1 MPVLRSFFSRFAG
14 LFFGP
19 SRDRELA
26 DELASHLSMHTDDNL
41 RRGLTA
47 QEARRQAL
55 IQLGGVEQIKEIY
68 RERRGLPM
76 IETLLQDLRF
86 GARMLRKNL
95 GFTVVAVLTL
105 ALSIG
110 ANTAI
115 FSVIDAVLLRP
126 LPYKNSDQLVSIAAN
141 NVQRGINGLPVSFT
155 KMTRVR
161 EQTRTLQNVGAY
173 YPLNASLTTHGA
185 PEQVSAARAT
195 AGFFEVL
202 GVAPAEGRGFLP
214 EEDREGGA
222 EVAIISDGFWHSHF
236 GAAPDLIGQTIPLDG
251 KSVTVVGVLPASFHF
266 PFAQPEPD
274 VWLPRVF
281 DPVALTPT
289 MIRTGASF
297 LAVFARLQAGVS
309 SAQSQAELDAIN
321 EAYVKDFPGY
331 VDASNYTLQI
341 VSLKES
347 LVGPLRVTLL
357 LLLSAVGF
365 VLLIGCTNIA
375 SMLLARSTTRQK
387 EIAIRQALGASAPR
401 LMRQLLTES
410 VLLSALGGILGVALA
425 AGGLRLLRLLP
436 PGTIPRIEEVSLDG
450 GVLVFSLVLCVVTGI
465 AFGLVP
471 SLLASHRDVN
481 ETLKESGRGS
491 NEGRKSRSSRAA
503 LVVVEVA
510 IAVVLV
516 TGAGL
521 LMKSFGN
528 LMHVDPGFSPTD
540 VTTFLMTLPK
550 SRYPQPT
557 QQAEFYRRLVE
568 SVQTLPGVQS
578 AGVSSFLPLA
588 GAVRY
593 VYFCP
598 EGMVCQGIGKD
609 PVIAIRQIT
618 PDYLQTMR
626 IPLLRGRVF
635 NEQDIAG
642 VKPVVIINQTVA
654 QKYFPAQDPIGKHL
668 ANSRDKIEMEI
679 VGIVGDVKFT
689 GLNTPYI
696 PEMYMPQ
703 AQNSA
708 ATMTLVVRST
718 SNPQPLI
725 AAVRQKTAEIDPDLP
740 FSNVASMSE
749 VVSASV
755 AQPRLTSQFTGF
767 FAALALM
774 LTAVGI
780 YGVLAYSVTQRTH
793 EMGIRMALGASRGE
807 ILKMVVGQGMK
818 LVLSGL
824 VLGLVV
830 SLAVTRLLTTL
841 LFGTSARDPL
851 TFAAVT
857 LLLIIV
863 ALLAAYI
870 PARRA
875 SQVDPIVALRYE

>member
-1 MPVLRSFFSRFAG
+1 MRTFRAALSRLAG
-14 LFFGP
+14 IFNKNK
-19 SRDRELA
+19 RDLELA
-26 DELASHLSMHTDDNL
+26 EEIESHLQFHTDDNL
-41 RRGLTA
+41 NCGMNLE
-47 QEARRQAL
+47 EARRRAS
-55 IQLGGVEQIKEIY
+55 ISLGGVEQTKEIY

-86 GARMLRKNL
+86 GARMLRKNA
-95 GFTVVAVLTL
+95 GFTAVAVLTL

-115 FSVIDAVLLRP
+115 FSVIYAVLLRP
-126 LPYKNSDQLVSIAAN
+126 LPYRDSSQLVSIATD
-141 NVQRGINGLPVSFT
+141 NVQRGVTGMPVSFT
-155 KMTRVR
+155 KMSRVK
-161 EQTRTLQNVGAY
+161 EQTRTLQSVGAY
-173 YPLNASLTTHGA
+173 FPVNASLTTRGA
-185 PEQVSAARAT
+185 PEQIPAARAT

-202 GVAPAEGRGFLP
+202 GVIPAEGRGFLP

-222 EVAIISDGFWHSHF
+222 DVAIITDGFWHSHF

-266 PFAQPEPD
+266 PFQQPEPD

-309 SAQSQAELDAIN
+309 PAQSQAELDAIN
-321 EAYVKDFPGY
+321 ETYKKDFSGY
-331 VDASNYTLQI
+331 VDASNYSLEV

-347 LVGPLRVTLL
+347 LVGPLRASLL

-387 EIAIRQALGASAPR
+387 EIAIRQALGASPPR

-410 VLLSALGGILGVALA
+410 VLLSALGGILGVVL
-425 AGGLRLLRLLP
+425 AGGSLRLLRLLP
-436 PGTIPRIEEVSLDG
+436 PGTIPRIEEVSLDS
-450 GVLVFSLVLCVVTGI
+450 GVFIFSLVLCVVTGI

-471 SLLASHRDVN
+471 SLLASNRDVN
-481 ETLKESGRGS
+481 ETLKERGRGS

-510 IAVVLV
+510 VAVVLV
-516 TGAGL
+516 TSAGL

-528 LMHVDPGFSPTD
+528 LMRVDPGFSPSN
-540 VTTFLMTLPK
+540 VTTFLITLPK
-550 SRYPQPT
+550 SRYSQPE
-557 QQAEFYRRLVE
+557 QQSEFYRRLVE
-568 SVQTLPGVQS
+568 SVQTLPGVES
-578 AGVSSFLPLA
+578 AGAVSYLPLA
-588 GAVRY
+588 GALRY

-598 EGMVCQGIGKD
+598 EGTVCQGIGKD
-609 PVIAIRQIT
+609 PVIAVKQMT

-635 NEQDIAG
+635 NQQDIAG
-642 VKPVVIINQTVA
+642 ANPVVIINQTVA
-654 QKYFPAQDPIGKHL
+654 QKYFPGEDPLGKHL
-668 ANSRDKIEMEI
+668 ANSRDKIQMEI
-679 VGIVGDVKFT
+679 VGVVGDVKFT

-696 PEMYMPQ
+696 PEMYLPQ
-703 AQNSA
+703 SQNPA
-708 ATMTLVVRST
+708 ATMTLVVRSS
-718 SNPQPLI
+718 SNPLPLI
-725 AAVRQKTAEIDPDLP
+725 AAVRQKTTEIDPDLP
-740 FSNVASMSE
+740 FSNIASMNE

-755 AQPRLTSQFTGF
+755 AQPRLTTQFTGF
-767 FAALALM
+767 FAALALL

-793 EMGIRMALGASRGE
+793 EMGIRMALGASRTE
-807 ILKMVVGQGMK
+807 ILQLVVGQGMR
-818 LVLSGL
+818 LALSGL

-830 SLAVTRLLTTL
+830 SLAVTRILTTL
-841 LFGTSARDPL
+841 LFGTSARDPF
-851 TFAAVT
+851 TFAVVT
-857 LLLIIV
+857 LLLIVV

-875 SQVDPIVALRYE
+875 SRVDPIVALRYE

>member
-1 MPVLRSFFSRFAG
+1 
-14 LFFGP
+14 
-19 SRDRELA
+19 
-26 DELASHLSMHTDDNL
+26 
-41 RRGLTA
+41 
-47 QEARRQAL
+47 
-55 IQLGGVEQIKEIY
+55 
-68 RERRGLPM
+68 
-76 IETLLQDLRF
+76 
-86 GARMLRKNL
+86 
-95 GFTVVAVLTL
+95 
-105 ALSIG
+105 
-110 ANTAI
+110 
-115 FSVIDAVLLRP
+115 
-126 LPYKNSDQLVSIAAN
+126 
-141 NVQRGINGLPVSFT
+141 
-155 KMTRVR
+155 
-161 EQTRTLQNVGAY
+161 
-173 YPLNASLTTHGA
+173 
-185 PEQVSAARAT
+185 
-195 AGFFEVL
+195 
-202 GVAPAEGRGFLP
+202 
-214 EEDREGGA
+214 
-222 EVAIISDGFWHSHF
+222 
-236 GAAPDLIGQTIPLDG
+236 
-251 KSVTVVGVLPASFHF
+251 
-266 PFAQPEPD
+266 
-274 VWLPRVF
+274 
-281 DPVALTPT
+281 
-289 MIRTGASF
+289 
-297 LAVFARLQAGVS
+297 
-309 SAQSQAELDAIN
+309 
-321 EAYVKDFPGY
+321 
-331 VDASNYTLQI
+331 
-341 VSLKES
+341 
-347 LVGPLRVTLL
+347 LL
-357 LLLSAVGF
+357 LFSAVGF

-410 VLLSALGGILGVALA
+410 VLLSALGGILGVVLA

-436 PGTIPRIEEVSLDG
+436 PGTIPRIEEVSLNG
-450 GVLVFSLVLCVVTGI
+450 GVLIFSLVLCVVTGI

-481 ETLKESGRGS
+481 GTLKESGRGS

-528 LMHVDPGFSPTD
+528 LMHVDPGFSPTN

-550 SRYPQPT
+550 SHYAQPA

-588 GAVRY
+588 GAIRY

-609 PVIAIRQIT
+609 PVIAVRQIT

-654 QKYFPAQDPIGKHL
+654 QKYFPAQDAVGKHL

-703 AQNSA
+703 AQNPA

-718 SNPQPLI
+718 SNAQPLI

-740 FSNVASMSE
+740 LSNIASMSE

-755 AQPRLTSQFTGF
+755 AQPRLTTQFTGF
-767 FAALALM
+767 FAALAMM

-851 TFAAVT
+851 TFVAVT

>member
-1 MPVLRSFFSRFAG
+1 MRTFRAWLSRLA
-14 LFFGP
+14 
-19 SRDRELA
+19 STSDRNKRDLELA
-26 DELASHLSMHTDDNL
+26 DEIESHVRMHTEENL
-41 RRGLTA
+41 GRGLTA
-47 QEARRQAL
+47 EEARREAL
-55 IQLGGVEQIKEIY
+55 IRLGGVEQTKEIY
-68 RERRGLPM
+68 RERRSLPM

-126 LPYKNSDQLVSIAAN
+126 LPYKNSGQLVSIAAN
-141 NVQRGINGLPVSFT
+141 NIQRGISGLPVSFT
-155 KMTRVR
+155 KMTCVR
-161 EQTRTLQNVGAY
+161 EQTRALESVGAY
-173 YPLNASLTTHGA
+173 YPLNASLTTRGV

-195 AGFFEVL
+195 DGFFDVL
-202 GVAPAEGRGFLP
+202 GVVPAEGRGFLP

-222 EVAIISDGFWHSHF
+222 DVAIITDGFWHSHF
-236 GAAPDLIGQTIPLDG
+236 GASPGLIGQTILLNG
-251 KSVTVVGVLPASFHF
+251 KSVTVVGVLAANFHF

-281 DPVALTPT
+281 EPVALTPA
-289 MIRTGASF
+289 MIRSGASY
-297 LAVFARLQAGVS
+297 LAVFARLRPGES
-309 SAQSQAELDAIN
+309 LAQCQAELGAIS
-321 EAYVKDFPGY
+321 EAYAKDFPGY
-331 VDASNYTLQI
+331 VDASNYSLEL

-387 EIAIRQALGASAPR
+387 EIAIRQALGASPPR

-410 VLLSALGGILGVALA
+410 VLLSAVGGIVGVALA
-425 AGGLRLLRLLP
+425 AGCLRLLRLLP
-436 PGTIPRIEEVSLDG
+436 PGTIPRIEEVSLDA
-450 GVLVFSLVLCVVTGI
+450 GVLIFSLILCVVTGV

-481 ETLKESGRGS
+481 EILKESGRGS

-503 LVVVEVA
+503 LVMVEVA
-510 IAVVLV
+510 VAVVLV
-516 TGAGL
+516 SSAGL
-521 LMKSFGN
+521 LLKSFGN
-528 LMHVDPGFSPTD
+528 LMHVDPGFSPSN

-568 SVQTLPGVQS
+568 SVQSLPGVES

-588 GAVRY
+588 GALRY

-598 EGMVCQGIGKD
+598 EGTVCQGLGKD
-609 PVIAIRQIT
+609 PVIAVRQIS

-626 IPLLRGRVF
+626 IPLLRGRTF
-635 NEQDIAG
+635 NAQDIAG

-654 QKYFPAQDPIGKHL
+654 QKYFPAQDAIGKHL
-668 ANSRDKIEMEI
+668 ANSRDKIQMEI

-703 AQNSA
+703 LQNPA

-740 FSNVASMSE
+740 FSNVASMNE

-755 AQPRLTSQFTGF
+755 AQPRLTTQFTGF
-767 FAALALM
+767 FAALALL
-774 LTAVGI
+774 LTAVGV
-780 YGVLAYSVTQRTH
+780 YGVLAYSVTQRIH
-793 EMGIRMALGASRGE
+793 EMGIRMALGASRSE

-818 LVLSGL
+818 LVAFGL
-824 VLGLVV
+824 ILGLVV
-830 SLAVTRLLTTL
+830 SLAVTRLLATL

-857 LLLIIV
+857 LLLLVV
-863 ALLAAYI
+863 ALFAAYI

-875 SQVDPIVALRYE
+875 SLVDPIVALRHE

>member
-1 MPVLRSFFSRFAG
+1 MPTLRSFFSRLAG
-14 LFFGP
+14 LFAGR

-26 DELASHLSMHTDDNL
+26 DELASHLHMHTDDNL
-41 RRGLTA
+41 RRGLSA
-47 QEARRQAL
+47 EEARREAL
-55 IQLGGVEQIKEIY
+55 IRLGGVEQTKEIY
-68 RERRGLPM
+68 RERRSLPV
-76 IETLLQDLRF
+76 IETFLQDVRF
-86 GARMLRKNL
+86 GARMLRKNP

-126 LPYKNSDQLVSIAAN
+126 LPYKNSSRLVSITTDNA
-141 NVQRGINGLPVSFT
+141 QRGIQGLPVSFT
-155 KMTRVR
+155 KMTRMK
-161 EQTRTLQNVGAY
+161 EQSRTLQSVGAY
-173 YPLNASLTTHGA
+173 FPVNASLTTHGV
-185 PEQVSAARAT
+185 PEQISAARAT
-195 AGFFEVL
+195 GGFFEVL
-202 GVAPAEGRGFLP
+202 GVIPAEGRGFLP

-222 EVAIISDGFWHSHF
+222 DVAIISDGFWHSHF
-236 GAAPDLIGQTIPLDG
+236 GAAPDLIGRAIPLDG

-266 PFAQPEPD
+266 PFQQPEPD

-281 DPVALTPT
+281 DPVALTPA
-289 MIRTGASF
+289 MIRSGASF
-297 LAVFARLQAGVS
+297 LGVYARLQLGVS
-309 SAQSQAELDAIN
+309 LAQSQAELNAIN
-321 EAYVKDFPGY
+321 EIYKKDFPGY
-331 VDASNYTLQI
+331 VDASNYSLQI

-387 EIAIRQALGASAPR
+387 EIALRQALGASRPR
-401 LMRQLLTES
+401 LLRQLLTES
-410 VLLSALGGILGVALA
+410 LLLSALGGILGVALA
-425 AGGLRLLRLLP
+425 AGGLQLLRLLP
-436 PGTIPRIEEVSLDG
+436 VGTIPRIEEVSLDAG
-450 GVLVFSLVLCVVTGI
+450 ALIFSLVLCVVTGI
-465 AFGLVP
+465 AFGLAP
-471 SLLASHRDVN
+471 SLLASHRDVH
-481 ETLKESGRGS
+481 ETLKEGGRGS
-491 NEGRKSRSSRAA
+491 SEGRQSKTSRAA

-510 IAVVLV
+510 VAVVLV
-516 TGAGL
+516 TSAGL
-521 LMKSFGN
+521 LLKSFGN
-528 LMHVDPGFSPTD
+528 LMHVDPGFNPSG

-550 SRYPQPT
+550 SRYPLPE

-588 GAVRY
+588 GALRY

-598 EGMVCQGIGKD
+598 EGIVCQGLGKD
-609 PVIAIRQIT
+609 PVIAVRQIT

-635 NEQDIAG
+635 NQQDIAG

-668 ANSRDKIEMEI
+668 ANSRDKIQMEI
-679 VGIVGDVKFT
+679 VGVVGDVKFT

-703 AQNSA
+703 AQNQA

-725 AAVRQKTAEIDPDLP
+725 AAVRQKTSEIDPDLP

-755 AQPRLTSQFTGF
+755 AQPRLTAQFTGF
-767 FAALALM
+767 FAALALL

-793 EMGIRMALGASRGE
+793 EMGIRMALGASPSE
-807 ILKMVVGQGMK
+807 ILKLVVGQGMR

-841 LFGTSARDPL
+841 LFGTSARDPF
-851 TFAAVT
+851 TFAAVI
-857 LLLIIV
+857 LLLIVV

>member
-1 MPVLRSFFSRFAG
+1 MCSSRG
-14 LFFGP
+14 TP
-19 SRDRELA
+19 E
-26 DELASHLSMHTDDNL
+26 
-41 RRGLTA
+41 
-47 QEARRQAL
+47 
-55 IQLGGVEQIKEIY
+55 QL
-68 RERRGLPM
+68 P
-76 IETLLQDLRF
+76 
-86 GARMLRKNL
+86 A
-95 GFTVVAVLTL
+95 
-105 ALSIG
+105 ALST
-110 ANTAI
+110 AN
-115 FSVIDAVLLRP
+115 L
-126 LPYKNSDQLVSIAAN
+126 
-141 NVQRGINGLPVSFT
+141 
-155 KMTRVR
+155 
-161 EQTRTLQNVGAY
+161 
-173 YPLNASLTTHGA
+173 
-185 PEQVSAARAT
+185 
-195 AGFFEVL
+195 FEVF
-202 GVAPAEGRGFLP
+202 GVVPSPGRTFRP
-214 EEDREGGA
+214 EEDSEGGA
-222 EVAIISDGFWHSHF
+222 DVAIISDGFWHSHF
-236 GAAPDLIGQTIPLDG
+236 GGAPDIIGHTLSLDG
-251 KSVTVVGVLPASFHF
+251 KSVTVVGVLPASFRF
-266 PFAQPEPD
+266 PFQQPEPAI
-274 VWLPRVF
+274 WFPRVF
-281 DPVALTPT
+281 DNPALNPER
-289 MIRTGASF
+289 IRTGASY
-297 LAVFARLQAGVS
+297 LAVYARLRPRESLARC
-309 SAQSQAELDAIN
+309 QAELEAIN
-321 EAYVKDFPGY
+321 STYKKDFPGY
-331 VDASNYTLQI
+331 VDATNYSLEAA
-341 VSLKES
+341 SLKES
-347 LVGPLRVTLL
+347 LVGPLRASLL
-357 LLLSAVGF
+357 VLLSAVGF

-387 EIAIRQALGASAPR
+387 EIAIRQALGASSSR

-410 VLLSALGGILGVALA
+410 VLLSALGGILGVVLA

-436 PGTIPRIEEVSLDG
+436 PGTIPRIEEVSLNG
-450 GVLVFSLVLCVVTGI
+450 GVLIFSVVLCVVTGI
-465 AFGLVP
+465 AFGLMP

-503 LVVVEVA
+503 LVVGEVA
-510 IAVVLV
+510 IAGVLV
-516 TGAGL
+516 TRAGL

-528 LMHVDPGFSPTD
+528 LMHVDPGFSPAN

-550 SRYPQPT
+550 SHYPQPA

-588 GAVRY
+588 GAIRY

-635 NEQDIAG
+635 NEQDIAR

-654 QKYFPAQDPIGKHL
+654 QKYFPAQDPIGGHL

-703 AQNSA
+703 AQNPA

-725 AAVRQKTAEIDPDLP
+725 AAARQKTAEIDPDLP

-755 AQPRLTSQFTGF
+755 AQPRLTAQFTGF

-807 ILKMVVGQGMK
+807 ILKMVVGRGMK

-857 LLLIIV
+857 LLLIVV

-875 SQVDPIVALRYE
+875 AQVDPIVALRYE

>member
-1 MPVLRSFFSRFAG
+1 MRTFRAWLSRLA
-14 LFFGP
+14 
-19 SRDRELA
+19 STSDRNKRDLELA
-26 DELASHLSMHTDDNL
+26 DEIESHVRMHTEENL
-41 RRGLTA
+41 GRGLTA
-47 QEARRQAL
+47 EEARREAL
-55 IQLGGVEQIKEIY
+55 IRLGGVEQTKEIY
-68 RERRGLPM
+68 RERRSLPM

-141 NVQRGINGLPVSFT
+141 NIQRGISGLPVSFT

-161 EQTRTLQNVGAY
+161 EQTRALESVGAY
-173 YPLNASLTTHGA
+173 YPVNASLTTRGV

-195 AGFFEVL
+195 AGFFDVL
-202 GVAPAEGRGFLP
+202 GVVPAEGRGFLP

-222 EVAIISDGFWHSHF
+222 DVAILSDGFWHSHF
-236 GAAPDLIGQTIPLDG
+236 GASPGLIGQTILLDG
-251 KSVTVVGVLPASFHF
+251 KSVTVVGVLAANFHF

-281 DPVALTPT
+281 EPIALTPA
-289 MIRTGASF
+289 MIRSGASY
-297 LAVFARLQAGVS
+297 LAVFARLRPGES
-309 SAQSQAELDAIN
+309 LAQCQAELGAIS
-321 EAYVKDFPGY
+321 EAYAKDFPGY
-331 VDASNYTLQI
+331 VDASNYSLEL

-387 EIAIRQALGASAPR
+387 EIAIRQALGASPPR
-401 LMRQLLTES
+401 LIRQLLTES
-410 VLLSALGGILGVALA
+410 VLLSALGGIVGVALA

-436 PGTIPRIEEVSLDG
+436 PGTLPRIEEVSLDA
-450 GVLVFSLVLCVVTGI
+450 GVLIFSLVLCIITGI

-481 ETLKESGRGS
+481 EILKESGRGS

-503 LVVVEVA
+503 LVMVEVA
-510 IAVVLV
+510 VAVVLV
-516 TGAGL
+516 SSAGL
-521 LMKSFGN
+521 LLKSFGN
-528 LMHVDPGFSPTD
+528 LMHVDPGFSPSN

-568 SVQTLPGVQS
+568 SVQSLPGVES

-588 GAVRY
+588 GALRY

-598 EGMVCQGIGKD
+598 EGTVCQGLGKD
-609 PVIAIRQIT
+609 PVIAVRQIS
-618 PDYLQTMR
+618 PDYLHTMR
-626 IPLLRGRVF
+626 IPLLRGRTF
-635 NEQDIAG
+635 NAQDIAG

-654 QKYFPAQDPIGKHL
+654 QKYFPAQDAIGKHL
-668 ANSRDKIEMEI
+668 ANSRDKIQMEI

-703 AQNSA
+703 LQNPA

-725 AAVRQKTAEIDPDLP
+725 AAVRQKAAEIDPDLP
-740 FSNVASMSE
+740 FSNVASMNE

-755 AQPRLTSQFTGF
+755 AQPRLTTQFTGF
-767 FAALALM
+767 FAALALL
-774 LTAVGI
+774 LTAVGV
-780 YGVLAYSVTQRTH
+780 YGVLAYSVTQRIH
-793 EMGIRMALGASRGE
+793 EMGIRMALGASRSE

-818 LVLSGL
+818 LVAFGL
-824 VLGLVV
+824 ILGLVV
-830 SLAVTRLLTTL
+830 SLAATRLLATL

-857 LLLIIV
+857 LLLLVV
-863 ALLAAYI
+863 ALFAAYI

-875 SQVDPIVALRYE
+875 SLVDPIVALRHE

>member
-1 MPVLRSFFSRFAG
+1 MRTFRAWLSRLA
-14 LFFGP
+14 
-19 SRDRELA
+19 STSDRNKRDLELA
-26 DELASHLSMHTDDNL
+26 DEIESHVRMHTEENL
-41 RRGLTA
+41 GRGLTA
-47 QEARRQAL
+47 EEARREAL
-55 IQLGGVEQIKEIY
+55 IRLGGVEQTKEIY
-68 RERRGLPM
+68 RERRSLPM

-126 LPYKNSDQLVSIAAN
+126 LPYKNSGQLVSIAAN
-141 NVQRGINGLPVSFT
+141 NIQRGISGLPVSFT
-155 KMTRVR
+155 KMTCVR
-161 EQTRTLQNVGAY
+161 EQTRALESVGAY
-173 YPLNASLTTHGA
+173 YPLNASLTTRGV

-195 AGFFEVL
+195 DGFFDVL
-202 GVAPAEGRGFLP
+202 GVVPAEGRGFLP

-222 EVAIISDGFWHSHF
+222 DVAILSDGFWHSHF
-236 GAAPDLIGQTIPLDG
+236 GASPGLIGQTILLNG
-251 KSVTVVGVLPASFHF
+251 KSVTVVGVLAANFHF

-281 DPVALTPT
+281 EPVALTPA
-289 MIRTGASF
+289 MIRSGASY
-297 LAVFARLQAGVS
+297 LAVFARLRPGES
-309 SAQSQAELDAIN
+309 LAQCQAELGAIS
-321 EAYVKDFPGY
+321 EAYAKDFPGY
-331 VDASNYTLQI
+331 VDASNYSLEL

-387 EIAIRQALGASAPR
+387 EIAIRQALGASPPR
-401 LMRQLLTES
+401 LIRQLLTES
-410 VLLSALGGILGVALA
+410 VLLSALGGVFGVALA

-436 PGTIPRIEEVSLDG
+436 PGTLPRIEEVSLDA
-450 GVLVFSLVLCVVTGI
+450 GVLIFSLILCVVTGV

-481 ETLKESGRGS
+481 EILKESGRGS

-503 LVVVEVA
+503 LVMVEVA
-510 IAVVLV
+510 VAVVLV
-516 TGAGL
+516 SSAGL
-521 LMKSFGN
+521 LLKSFGN
-528 LMHVDPGFSPTD
+528 LMHVDPGFSPSN

-568 SVQTLPGVQS
+568 SVQSLPGVES

-588 GAVRY
+588 GALRY

-598 EGMVCQGIGKD
+598 EGTVCQGLGKD
-609 PVIAIRQIT
+609 PVIAVRQIS

-626 IPLLRGRVF
+626 IPLLRGRTF
-635 NEQDIAG
+635 NAQDIAG

-654 QKYFPAQDPIGKHL
+654 QKYFPAQDAIGKHL
-668 ANSRDKIEMEI
+668 ANSRDKIQMEI

-703 AQNSA
+703 LQNPA

-740 FSNVASMSE
+740 FSNVASMNE

-755 AQPRLTSQFTGF
+755 AQPRLTTQFTGF
-767 FAALALM
+767 FAALALL
-774 LTAVGI
+774 LTAVGV
-780 YGVLAYSVTQRTH
+780 YGVLAYSVTQRIH
-793 EMGIRMALGASRGE
+793 EMGIRMALGASRSE
-807 ILKMVVGQGMK
+807 ILKMVVGQGMR
-818 LVLSGL
+818 LVAFGL
-824 VLGLVV
+824 ILGLVV
-830 SLAVTRLLTTL
+830 SLAATRLLATL

-857 LLLIIV
+857 LLLLVV
-863 ALLAAYI
+863 ALFAAYI

-875 SQVDPIVALRYE
+875 SLVDPIVALRHE

>member
-1 MPVLRSFFSRFAG
+1 M
-14 LFFGP
+14 
-19 SRDRELA
+19 
-26 DELASHLSMHTDDNL
+26 NL
-41 RRGLTA
+41 G
-47 QEARRQAL
+47 EARREAL
-55 IQLGGVEQIKEIY
+55 MRLGGVEQTRKIY

-86 GARMLRKNL
+86 GARMLRKNP

-126 LPYKNSDQLVSIAAN
+126 LPYKNSDQLVAIAAN

-161 EQTRTLQNVGAY
+161 EQTRTLQSVGAY

-185 PEQVSAARAT
+185 PEQISAARAT
-195 AGFFEVL
+195 AGFFDVL
-202 GVAPAEGRGFLP
+202 GVIPAEGRGFLP
-214 EEDREGGA
+214 EEDGEGGA
-222 EVAIISDGFWHSHF
+222 DVAIISDGFWHSHF
-236 GAAPDLIGQTIPLDG
+236 GAAPDLIGRAIPLDG

-281 DPVALTPT
+281 DPIALTPV
-289 MIRTGASF
+289 MIRTGASY
-297 LAVFARLQAGVS
+297 LVVFARLQPGEAL
-309 SAQSQAELDAIN
+309 AQSQAELDAIS
-321 EAYVKDFPGY
+321 ETYAKDFPGY
-331 VDASNYTLQI
+331 VDASNYSLEV

-387 EIAIRQALGASAPR
+387 EIAIRQALGASPPR

-410 VLLSALGGILGVALA
+410 VLLSALGGILGVVLA

-436 PGTIPRIEEVSLDG
+436 PGTIPRIEEVSLNG
-450 GVLVFSLVLCVVTGI
+450 GVLIFSVVLCVVTGI
-465 AFGLVP
+465 AFGLMP

-528 LMHVDPGFSPTD
+528 LMHVDPGFSPAN

-550 SRYPQPT
+550 SHYPQPA

-588 GAVRY
+588 GAIRY

-609 PVIAIRQIT
+609 PVIAVRQIT

-635 NEQDIAG
+635 NQQDIAG
-642 VKPVVIINQTVA
+642 VKPVVIINRTVA
-654 QKYFPAQDPIGKHL
+654 QKYFPAQDPIGRHL
-668 ANSRDKIEMEI
+668 ANSRDKIQMEI
-679 VGIVGDVKFT
+679 VGVVGDVKFT

-703 AQNSA
+703 AQNPA
-708 ATMTLVVRST
+708 ATMTLVVCST

-740 FSNVASMSE
+740 LSNIASMSE

-755 AQPRLTSQFTGF
+755 AQPRLTTQFTGF
-767 FAALALM
+767 FAGLALL

-793 EMGIRMALGASRGE
+793 EMGIRMALGASRVE

-818 LVLSGL
+818 LVLAGL
-824 VLGLVV
+824 VFGLVV
-830 SLAVTRLLTTL
+830 SLAVTRLLSTL

-857 LLLIIV
+857 LLLIVV

-875 SQVDPIVALRYE
+875 AQVDPIVALRYE

>member
-1 MPVLRSFFSRFAG
+1 MGADHRNPGSLPVAGTGILMPVLRSFFSRFAG

-26 DELASHLSMHTDDNL
+26 NELASHLQLHIDDNL
-41 RRGLTA
+41 RRGMSP
-47 QEARRQAL
+47 EEGRRRAVL
-55 IQLGGVEQIKEIY
+55 ELGGVEQTKEIY

-161 EQTRTLQNVGAY
+161 EQTRTLQSVGAY

-185 PEQVSAARAT
+185 PEQISAARAT
-195 AGFFEVL
+195 AGFFDVL
-202 GVAPAEGRGFLP
+202 GVIPAEGRGFLP
-214 EEDREGGA
+214 EEDGEGGA
-222 EVAIISDGFWHSHF
+222 DVAIISDGFWHSHF
-236 GAAPDLIGQTIPLDG
+236 GAAPDLIGRAIPLDG

-281 DPVALTPT
+281 DPIALTPV
-289 MIRTGASF
+289 MIRTGASY
-297 LAVFARLQAGVS
+297 LVVFARLQPGEAL
-309 SAQSQAELDAIN
+309 AQSQAELDAIS
-321 EAYVKDFPGY
+321 ETYAKDFPGY
-331 VDASNYTLQI
+331 VDASNYSLEV

-387 EIAIRQALGASAPR
+387 EIAIRQALGASSSR

-410 VLLSALGGILGVALA
+410 VLLSAFGGILGVVLA
-425 AGGLRLLRLLP
+425 AGGRRFLRLLP
-436 PGTIPRIEEVSLDG
+436 PGTIPRIEEVSLNG
-450 GVLVFSLVLCVVTGI
+450 GVLIFSVVLCVVTGI
-465 AFGLVP
+465 AFGLMP

-491 NEGRKSRSSRAA
+491 NEGRKSRRSGGA

-528 LMHVDPGFSPTD
+528 LMHVDPGFSPAN

-550 SRYPQPT
+550 SHYPQPA

-568 SVQTLPGVQS
+568 SVPTLPGVQS

-588 GAVRY
+588 GAIRY

-609 PVIAIRQIT
+609 PVIAVRQIT

-635 NEQDIAG
+635 NQQDIAG
-642 VKPVVIINQTVA
+642 VKPVVIINRTVA
-654 QKYFPAQDPIGKHL
+654 QKYFPAQDPIGRHL
-668 ANSRDKIEMEI
+668 ANSRDKIQMEI
-679 VGIVGDVKFT
+679 VGVVGDVKFT

-703 AQNSA
+703 AQNPA
-708 ATMTLVVRST
+708 ATMTLVVCST

-725 AAVRQKTAEIDPDLP
+725 AAVRQKTAEIDPDSS
-740 FSNVASMSE
+740 FS
-749 VVSASV
+749 
-755 AQPRLTSQFTGF
+755 Q
-767 FAALALM
+767 
-774 LTAVGI
+774 
-780 YGVLAYSVTQRTH
+780 
-793 EMGIRMALGASRGE
+793 
-807 ILKMVVGQGMK
+807 
-818 LVLSGL
+818 
-824 VLGLVV
+824 
-830 SLAVTRLLTTL
+830 
-841 LFGTSARDPL
+841 
-851 TFAAVT
+851 
-857 LLLIIV
+857 
-863 ALLAAYI
+863 
-870 PARRA
+870 
-875 SQVDPIVALRYE
+875 

>member
-1 MPVLRSFFSRFAG
+1 MRPLRVALTRLAG
-14 LFFGP
+14 IFNKDK
-19 SRDRELA
+19 RDLELA
-26 DELASHLSMHTDDNL
+26 QEIESHIQFHTDDNVNCGMDL
-41 RRGLTA
+41 G
-47 QEARRQAL
+47 EARREAL
-55 IQLGGVEQIKEIY
+55 IRLGGVEQTKEIY
-68 RERRGLPM
+68 RDRRSLPAV
-76 IETLLQDLRF
+76 ETLVQDLRF
-86 GARMLRKNL
+86 GSRMLRKNL

-105 ALSIG
+105 ALTIG

-126 LPYKNSDQLVSIAAN
+126 LPYKNSDQLVSVATDN
-141 NVQRGINGLPVSFT
+141 MQRGVTGMPVSFT
-155 KMTRVR
+155 KMTRVK
-161 EQTRTLQNVGAY
+161 EQTRTLQSVGAY
-173 YPLNASLTTHGA
+173 FPVNASFTARGA
-185 PEQVSAARAT
+185 PEQISAART
-195 AGFFEVL
+195 TGSFFDVL
-202 GVAPAEGRGFLP
+202 GVVPAAGRRLLP

-222 EVAIISDGFWHSHF
+222 DVAIISDGFWHSHF
-236 GAAPDLIGQTIPLDG
+236 GASLDLIGRAIPLDG
-251 KSVTVVGVLPASFHF
+251 KSVIVVGVLPANFHF
-266 PFAQPEPD
+266 PFQQPEPD
-274 VWLPRVF
+274 VWLPPVF
-281 DPVALTPT
+281 DPVALTPA

-297 LAVFARLQAGVS
+297 LAVYARLQQGTS
-309 SAQSQAELDAIN
+309 LAQSQAELDAIN
-321 EAYVKDFPGY
+321 EIYKKDFPGY
-331 VDASNYTLQI
+331 VDASNDPPQI
-341 VSLKES
+341 VSVKES
-347 LVGPLRVTLL
+347 PGGPLRVTLL

-365 VLLIGCTNIA
+365 VLLIGCANIA
-375 SMLLARSTTRQK
+375 SMLLARSTTRQRK
-387 EIAIRQALGASAPR
+387 IAIRQALGASPPR
-401 LMRQLLTES
+401 LVRQLLTES
-410 VLLSALGGILGVALA
+410 VLLSALGGTLGVALA

-436 PGTIPRIEEVSLDG
+436 TGTIPRVEEVSLNA
-450 GVLVFSLVLCVVTGI
+450 GVLIFSLVLCVITGV
-465 AFGLVP
+465 AFGLGP

-510 IAVVLV
+510 VAVVLV

-521 LMKSFGN
+521 LLKSFGN
-528 LMHVDPGFSPTD
+528 LMHVDPGFNPSN

-550 SRYPQPT
+550 SHYPQPE

-588 GAVRY
+588 GAIRY

-598 EGMVCQGIGKD
+598 EGTVCQGLGKD
-609 PVIAIRQIT
+609 PVIAVRQIT

-626 IPLLRGRVF
+626 IPLLRGRTF
-635 NEQDIAG
+635 SAQDIAG
-642 VKPVVIINQTVA
+642 VKPVVMINQTVA
-654 QKYFPAQDPIGKHL
+654 QKYFAAQDPIGKHL

-679 VGIVGDVKFT
+679 VGVVGDVRFT

-696 PEMYMPQ
+696 LEMYMPQ
-703 AQNSA
+703 AQNPA

-725 AAVRQKTAEIDPDLP
+725 AAVRRKTAEIDPDLP

-755 AQPRLTSQFTGF
+755 AQPRLTTQFTGF
-767 FAALALM
+767 FAALALL

-780 YGVLAYSVTQRTH
+780 YGVLAYSVTQRIH

-807 ILKMVVGQGMK
+807 ILKLVVGQGMK

-830 SLAVTRLLTTL
+830 SLGLTRLVPCL

-857 LLLIIV
+857 LLLIVV

-875 SQVDPIVALRYE
+875 AMVDPIVALRHE

>member
-1 MPVLRSFFSRFAG
+1 VRTFRAYLSRLAAVFHHDR
-14 LFFGP
+14 
-19 SRDRELA
+19 RDRELA
-26 DELASHLSMHTDDNL
+26 DEIESRLRLHTEENL
-41 RRGLTA
+41 HRGLTA
-47 QEARRQAL
+47 EEARRESL
-55 IQLGGVEQIKEIY
+55 LSLGGVEQTKEIC
-68 RERRGLPM
+68 RERSGLPM

-126 LPYKNSDQLVSIAAN
+126 LPYKNSDQLVSIGAD
-141 NVQRGINGLPVSFT
+141 NVKRGVTGLPVSFT
-155 KMTRVR
+155 KLTRVK
-161 EQTRTLQNVGAY
+161 EQTHTLQSIGAY
-173 YPLNASLTTHGA
+173 YPVNASLTTRGV
-185 PEQVSAARAT
+185 PEQISAARAT
-195 AGFFEVL
+195 ASFFDVL
-202 GVAPAEGRGFLP
+202 GVVPAEGRGFLP

-222 EVAIISDGFWHSHF
+222 DVAIISDGFWHSHF
-236 GAAPDLIGQTIPLDG
+236 GAAPDLIGRAIPLDG

-266 PFAQPEPD
+266 PFQQPEPD

-297 LAVFARLQAGVS
+297 LGVFARLQPGVS
-309 SAQSQAELDAIN
+309 PAQSQAELDAIN

-331 VDASNYTLQI
+331 VDASDYTLQI
-341 VSLKES
+341 VSLKEG

-357 LLLSAVGF
+357 LLLSAAGF

-375 SMLLARSTTRQK
+375 SMLLARSATRQR
-387 EIAIRQALGASAPR
+387 EIAIRQALGASPKR
-401 LMRQLLTES
+401 LVRQLLTES
-410 VLLSALGGILGVALA
+410 LLLSALGGILGVALA

-436 PGTIPRIEEVSLDG
+436 PGTIPRVEEVTLDA
-450 GVLVFSLVLCVVTGI
+450 GVLIFSLVLCIVTGI

-471 SLLASHRDVN
+471 SLLASQRDVN

-516 TGAGL
+516 TGAAL

-528 LMHVDPGFSPTD
+528 LMHVDPGFSPSS

-550 SRYPQPT
+550 SRYPQPA

-568 SVQTLPGVQS
+568 SAQTLPGVQS

-588 GAVRY
+588 GAIRY

-598 EGMVCQGIGKD
+598 EGMVCQGLGKD
-609 PVIAIRQIT
+609 PVIAVRQIT
-618 PDYLQTMR
+618 PDYLQSMR
-626 IPLLRGRVF
+626 IPLLRGRAF
-635 NEQDIAG
+635 NQQDIAG

-654 QKYFPAQDPIGKHL
+654 QKYFSGQDAIGKHL
-668 ANSRDKIEMEI
+668 ANSRDKIQMEI
-679 VGIVGDVKFT
+679 VGVVGDVKFT

-703 AQNSA
+703 AQNPA
-708 ATMTLVVRST
+708 ATMTLVVRSN

-725 AAVRQKTAEIDPDLP
+725 AAVRQKTSEIDPDLP
-740 FSNVASMSE
+740 FSNVASMDE

-755 AQPRLTSQFTGF
+755 AQPRLTTQFTGF
-767 FAALALM
+767 FAALALL

-780 YGVLAYSVTQRTH
+780 YGVLAYSVTQRIH
-793 EMGIRMALGASRGE
+793 EMGIRMALGASRSE
-807 ILKMVVGQGMK
+807 ILKMVVGQGLK
-818 LVLSGL
+818 LVA
-824 VLGLVV
+824 LGLALGLLV

-851 TFAAVT
+851 IFAAVT
-857 LLLIIV
+857 LLLLVV
-863 ALLAAYI
+863 ALFAAYV

-875 SQVDPIVALRYE
+875 SLVDPIVALRHE

>member
-1 MPVLRSFFSRFAG
+1 MRTFRAWLSRLA
-14 LFFGP
+14 
-19 SRDRELA
+19 STSDRNKRDLELA
-26 DELASHLSMHTDDNL
+26 DEIESHVRMHMEENL
-41 RRGLTA
+41 GRGLTA
-47 QEARRQAL
+47 EEARREAL
-55 IQLGGVEQIKEIY
+55 IRLGGVEQTKEIY
-68 RERRGLPM
+68 RERRSLPM

-126 LPYKNSDQLVSIAAN
+126 LPYKNSGQLVSIAAN
-141 NVQRGINGLPVSFT
+141 NIQRGISGLPVSFT
-155 KMTRVR
+155 KMTCVR
-161 EQTRTLQNVGAY
+161 EQTRALESVGAY
-173 YPLNASLTTHGA
+173 YPLNASLTTRGV

-195 AGFFEVL
+195 DGFFDVL
-202 GVAPAEGRGFLP
+202 GVVPAEGRGFLP

-222 EVAIISDGFWHSHF
+222 DVAIITDGFWHSHF
-236 GAAPDLIGQTIPLDG
+236 GASPGLIGQTILLNG
-251 KSVTVVGVLPASFHF
+251 KSVTVVGVLAANFHF

-281 DPVALTPT
+281 EPVALTPA
-289 MIRTGASF
+289 MIRSGASY
-297 LAVFARLQAGVS
+297 LAVFARLRPGES
-309 SAQSQAELDAIN
+309 LAQCQAELGAIS
-321 EAYVKDFPGY
+321 EAYAKDFPGY
-331 VDASNYTLQI
+331 VDASNYSLEL

-387 EIAIRQALGASAPR
+387 EIAIRQALGASPPR

-410 VLLSALGGILGVALA
+410 VLLSAVGGIVGVALA
-425 AGGLRLLRLLP
+425 AGCLRLLRLLP
-436 PGTIPRIEEVSLDG
+436 PGTIPRIEEVSLDA
-450 GVLVFSLVLCVVTGI
+450 GVLIFSLILCVVTGV

-481 ETLKESGRGS
+481 EILKESGRGS

-503 LVVVEVA
+503 LVMVEVA
-510 IAVVLV
+510 VAVVLV
-516 TGAGL
+516 SSAGL
-521 LMKSFGN
+521 LLKSFGN
-528 LMHVDPGFSPTD
+528 LMHVDPGFSPSN

-568 SVQTLPGVQS
+568 SVQSLPGVES

-588 GAVRY
+588 GALRY

-598 EGMVCQGIGKD
+598 EGTVCQGLGKD
-609 PVIAIRQIT
+609 PVIAVRQIS

-626 IPLLRGRVF
+626 IPLLRGRTF
-635 NEQDIAG
+635 NAQDIAG

-654 QKYFPAQDPIGKHL
+654 QKYFPAQDAIGKHL
-668 ANSRDKIEMEI
+668 ANSRDKIQMEI

-703 AQNSA
+703 LQNPA

-740 FSNVASMSE
+740 FSNVASMNE

-755 AQPRLTSQFTGF
+755 AQPRLTTQFTGF
-767 FAALALM
+767 FAALALL
-774 LTAVGI
+774 LTAVGV
-780 YGVLAYSVTQRTH
+780 YGVLAYSVTQRIH
-793 EMGIRMALGASRGE
+793 EMGIRMALGASRSE
-807 ILKMVVGQGMK
+807 ILKMVVGQGMR
-818 LVLSGL
+818 LVAFGL
-824 VLGLVV
+824 ILGLVV
-830 SLAVTRLLTTL
+830 SLAATRLLATL

-857 LLLIIV
+857 LLLLVV
-863 ALLAAYI
+863 ALFAAYI

-875 SQVDPIVALRYE
+875 SLVDPIVALRHE

>member
-1 MPVLRSFFSRFAG
+1 MRPLRVALTRLAG
-14 LFFGP
+14 IFNKDK
-19 SRDRELA
+19 RDLELA
-26 DELASHLSMHTDDNL
+26 QEIESHIQFHTDDNVNCGMDL
-41 RRGLTA
+41 G
-47 QEARRQAL
+47 EARREAL
-55 IQLGGVEQIKEIY
+55 IRLGGVEQTKEIY
-68 RERRGLPM
+68 RDRRSLPAV
-76 IETLLQDLRF
+76 ETLVQDLRF
-86 GARMLRKNL
+86 GSRMLRKNL

-105 ALSIG
+105 ALTIG

-126 LPYKNSDQLVSIAAN
+126 LPYKNSDQLVSVATDN
-141 NVQRGINGLPVSFT
+141 MQRGVTGMPVSFT
-155 KMTRVR
+155 KMTRVK
-161 EQTRTLQNVGAY
+161 EQTRTLQSVGAY
-173 YPLNASLTTHGA
+173 FPVNASFTARGA
-185 PEQVSAARAT
+185 PEQISAART
-195 AGFFEVL
+195 TGSFFDVL
-202 GVAPAEGRGFLP
+202 GVVPAEGRGFLP

-222 EVAIISDGFWHSHF
+222 DVAIISDGFWHSHF
-236 GAAPDLIGQTIPLDG
+236 GASLDLIGRAIPLDG
-251 KSVTVVGVLPASFHF
+251 KSVIVVGVLPANFHF
-266 PFAQPEPD
+266 PFQQPEPD

-281 DPVALTPT
+281 DPVALTPA

-297 LAVFARLQAGVS
+297 LAVYARLQQGTS
-309 SAQSQAELDAIN
+309 LAQSQAELDAIN
-321 EAYVKDFPGY
+321 EIYKKDFPGY
-331 VDASNYTLQI
+331 VDASNYSLEI

-365 VLLIGCTNIA
+365 VLLIGCANIA

-387 EIAIRQALGASAPR
+387 EIAIRQALGASPPR

-410 VLLSALGGILGVALA
+410 VLLSALGGTLGVALA

-436 PGTIPRIEEVSLDG
+436 TGTIPRVEEVSLNA
-450 GVLVFSLVLCVVTGI
+450 GVLIFSLVLCVITGV

-510 IAVVLV
+510 VAVVLV

-521 LMKSFGN
+521 LLKSFGN
-528 LMHVDPGFSPTD
+528 LMHVDPGFNPSN

-550 SRYPQPT
+550 SHYPQPE

-588 GAVRY
+588 GAIRY

-598 EGMVCQGIGKD
+598 EGTVCQGLGRD
-609 PVIAIRQIT
+609 PVIAVRQIT

-626 IPLLRGRVF
+626 IPLLRGRTF
-635 NEQDIAG
+635 SAQDIAG
-642 VKPVVIINQTVA
+642 VKPVVMINQTVA
-654 QKYFPAQDPIGKHL
+654 QKYFAAQDPIGKHL

-679 VGIVGDVKFT
+679 VGVVGDVRFT

-703 AQNSA
+703 AQNPA
-708 ATMTLVVRST
+708 ATMMLVVRST
-718 SNPQPLI
+718 SSPQPLI
-725 AAVRQKTAEIDPDLP
+725 AAIRQKTAEIDPDLP
-740 FSNVASMSE
+740 FSNVASMSD

-755 AQPRLTSQFTGF
+755 AQPRLTTQFTGF
-767 FAALALM
+767 FAALALL

-780 YGVLAYSVTQRTH
+780 YGVLAYSVTQRIH

-807 ILKMVVGQGMK
+807 ILKLVVGQGMK

-830 SLAVTRLLTTL
+830 SLGLTRLLASL

-857 LLLIIV
+857 LLLIVV

-875 SQVDPIVALRYE
+875 AMVDPIVALRYE

>member
-1 MPVLRSFFSRFAG
+1 MRTFRAWLSRFASV
-14 LFFGP
+14 FDRKK
-19 SRDRELA
+19 RDPELA
-26 DELASHLSMHTDDNL
+26 DELASQLNLHTEENL
-41 RRGLTA
+41 RRGMTPE
-47 QEARRQAL
+47 EARRQAL
-55 IQLGGVEQIKEIY
+55 IALGGAEQTKEIY
-68 RERRGLPM
+68 RDRRSLPM

-86 GARMLRKNL
+86 GARMLHKNL

-126 LPYKNSDQLVSIAAN
+126 LPYKNSDQLVSIATD
-141 NVQRGINGLPVSFT
+141 NVQRGVTGLPVSFT
-155 KMTRVR
+155 KMTRVK
-161 EQTRTLQNVGAY
+161 EQARTLQSVGAY
-173 YPLNASLTTHGA
+173 FPVNASLTTHGV
-185 PEQVSAARAT
+185 PEQIPAARAT
-195 AGFFEVL
+195 AGFFDVL
-202 GVAPAEGRGFLP
+202 GVVPAEGRGFLP

-222 EVAIISDGFWHSHF
+222 DVAIISDSFRNSHF
-236 GAAPDLIGQTIPLDG
+236 GAAPDLIGQAIALDG
-251 KSVTVVGVLPASFHF
+251 KSVTVVGVLPANFHF
-266 PFAQPEPD
+266 PFQQPEPD

-281 DPVALTPT
+281 DPVALTPA

-297 LAVFARLQAGVS
+297 LAVYARLQPRES
-309 SAQSQAELDAIN
+309 LAQSQAELNAIN
-321 EAYVKDFPGY
+321 ETYKKDFPGY
-331 VDASNYTLQI
+331 VDASNYSLEI

-387 EIAIRQALGASAPR
+387 EIAIRQALGASPPR
-401 LMRQLLTES
+401 LVRQLLTES
-410 VLLSALGGILGVALA
+410 VLLSALGGIVGVALA
-425 AGGLRLLRLLP
+425 AGCLRLLRLLP
-436 PGTIPRIEEVSLDG
+436 PGTIPRIGEVTLDA
-450 GVLVFSLVLCVVTGI
+450 GVLIFSLVLCVVTGI

-510 IAVVLV
+510 VAVVLV
-516 TGAGL
+516 TSAGL

-528 LMHVDPGFSPTD
+528 LMHVDPGFSPSN

-550 SRYPQPT
+550 SRYPQPE

-568 SVQTLPGVQS
+568 SVQTLPGVES
-578 AGVSSFLPLA
+578 AGTSSFLPLA
-588 GAVRY
+588 GALRY

-598 EGMVCQGIGKD
+598 EGTVCQGLGKD
-609 PVIAIRQIT
+609 PVIAVRQIT

-626 IPLLRGRVF
+626 ITLLRGRVF

-642 VKPVVIINQTVA
+642 AKPVVIINQTVA
-654 QKYFPAQDPIGKHL
+654 EKYFPAQDPIGKHL
-668 ANSRDKIEMEI
+668 ANSRDKIQLEI
-679 VGIVGDVKFT
+679 VGVVGDVKFT

-703 AQNSA
+703 AQNPA

-725 AAVRQKTAEIDPDLP
+725 AAVRQKAAEIDPDLP
-740 FSNVASMSE
+740 FSNVASMSD

-755 AQPRLTSQFTGF
+755 AQPRLTTQFTGF
-767 FAALALM
+767 FAALALL

-780 YGVLAYSVTQRTH
+780 YGVLAYSVTQRIH

-807 ILKMVVGQGMK
+807 ILKLVVGQGMK

-830 SLAVTRLLTTL
+830 SLGATRLLASL

-857 LLLIIV
+857 LVLIVV

-875 SQVDPIVALRYE
+875 AMVDPIVALRYE

>member
-1 MPVLRSFFSRFAG
+1 MRKLRAAFSRLAEIFNKDK
-14 LFFGP
+14 
-19 SRDRELA
+19 RDGELA
-26 DELASHLSMHTDDNL
+26 QEIESHLQFHTDDNL
-41 RRGLTA
+41 NCGMNLE
-47 QEARRQAL
+47 EAHRQASMS
-55 IQLGGVEQIKEIY
+55 LGGVEQTKEIY
-68 RERRGLPM
+68 RDRRGLPM

-141 NVQRGINGLPVSFT
+141 NVQRGVNGLPVSFT

-161 EQTRTLQNVGAY
+161 EQTRTLQSVGAY

-222 EVAIISDGFWHSHF
+222 DVAIISDGFWHSHF
-236 GAAPDLIGQTIPLDG
+236 GGALDLIGRAIPLDG

-266 PFAQPEPD
+266 PFAQPEPE

-281 DPVALTPT
+281 EPVALTPA
-289 MIRTGASF
+289 MIRSGASY
-297 LAVFARLQAGVS
+297 LVVFARLQPGEAL
-309 SAQSQAELDAIN
+309 AQSQAELDAIS
-321 EAYVKDFPGY
+321 ESYAKDFPGY
-331 VDASNYTLQI
+331 VDASNYSLQA

-410 VLLSALGGILGVALA
+410 VLLSALGGILGVAMA
-425 AGGLRLLRLLP
+425 AGGLQLLRLLP
-436 PGTIPRIEEVSLDG
+436 PGTIPRIEEVSLDA
-450 GVLVFSLVLCVVTGI
+450 GVLIFSLTLCIITGI

-510 IAVVLV
+510 VAVVLV
-516 TGAGL
+516 TSAGL
-521 LMKSFGN
+521 LLKSFGN
-528 LMHVDPGFSPTD
+528 LMHVEPGFKPSN

-550 SRYPQPT
+550 SRYPQ

-568 SVQTLPGVQS
+568 SVQSLPGVQS

-588 GAVRY
+588 GAIRY

-598 EGMVCQGIGKD
+598 EGTVCQGIGKD
-609 PVIAIRQIT
+609 PVIAIRQIS
-618 PDYLQTMR
+618 PEYLQTMR
-626 IPLLRGRVF
+626 IPLLRGRTF
-635 NEQDIAG
+635 NQQDIAG
-642 VKPVVIINQTVA
+642 VKPVVMINQTVA
-654 QKYFPAQDPIGKHL
+654 QKYFAGQDPIGKHL
-668 ANSRDKIEMEI
+668 ANSRDKIQIEI
-679 VGIVGDVKFT
+679 VGVVGDVKFT

-703 AQNSA
+703 AQNPA
-708 ATMTLVVRST
+708 ATMTLVVRSA
-718 SNPQPLI
+718 SNAQPLI
-725 AAVRQKTAEIDPDLP
+725 ASVRRKIAEIDPDLP
-740 FSNVASMSE
+740 FSNIASMDE

-755 AQPRLTSQFTGF
+755 AQPRLTTQFTGF
-767 FAALALM
+767 FAALALL

-780 YGVLAYSVTQRTH
+780 YGVLAYSVTQRIH

-824 VLGLVV
+824 ALGLVV
-830 SLAVTRLLTTL
+830 SLGVTRLLASL

-857 LLLIIV
+857 LLLIVV

-875 SQVDPIVALRYE
+875 AMVDPIVALRYE